1 VTGFDLFV
9 RRNNWL
15 YLLDPRVKL
24 AFVVVSAL
32 LTFLWSAP
40 QVAVGMALT
49 VAMLCLLLLHMAGI
63 PWPRIGHFLRGL
75 LPLLLVVMTLT
86 TLFAGGPG
94 PVWLQLGPVRVTAAA
109 ALQGLLLASRLL
121 ALSLTFYF
129 WISTTDQ
136 GEMVRGFV
144 ALRMPHTWGLTLA
157 LALRYLPIL
166 GGLFEQV
173 SEAQQARGLDLAK
186 RSIPDR
192 LTAYRPILIA
202 VVIGALRHGERLGW
216 ALEARAL
223 GAPGARR
230 TTYRPLHLRPADIYV
245 LSLLLVVTLIAVLLR
260 LL

>member
-1 VTGFDLFV
+1 MNDLGLYV
-9 RRNNWL
+9 RRNHWL
-15 YLLDPRVKL
+15 YGLDPRVKL
-24 AFVVVSAL
+24 AFVLVAAL
-32 LTFLWSAP
+32 FTFLWSAP
-40 QVAVGMALT
+40 GMAT
-49 VAMLCLLLLHMAGI
+49 GVALAVALVCVLLLRLADI
-63 PWPRIGHFLRGL
+63 PWSRIGNFLRGL
-75 LPLLLVVMTLT
+75 LPLLLIVVALT

-94 PVWLQLGPVRVTAAA
+94 PVWLRLGPVRVTASAA
-109 ALQGLLLASRLL
+109 AQGMLLAARLL

-173 SEAQQARGLDLAK
+173 SAAQQARGLDL
-186 RSIPDR
+186 SQHGLFDR
-192 LTAYRPILIA
+192 LTAYRPILVA

-216 ALEARAL
+216 ALEARGL
-223 GAPGARR
+223 GAPDIQR
-230 TTYRPLHLRPADIYV
+230 TTYRPLHLRRTDLFA
-245 LSLLLVVTLIAVLLR
+245 LALLLVVSSTALALR